1 MRQRLYPIVIGTMLC
16 MLLPTSVP
24 VLTLTAQ
31 ATEGRHDPGA
41 SLEDQHAPERSVEDQ
56 HGIVEEPGQA
66 EEELSRQFRLGEP
79 GISGVVVD
87 RTITM
92 AGKTFFRQFSQ
103 LSLDNPIIGNANI
116 AIHERPSARWGS
128 QIWITEGNNIIFEA
142 TMPPRLSEIDDYV
155 EIAIEQVEELLIQRT
170 IIQAL
175 ESDPDLADEEI

>member
-1 MRQRLYPIVIGTMLC
+1 MRQLFYPILIGTMLF
-16 MLLPTSVP
+16 MLLPMTGS

-31 ATEGRHDPGA
+31 ATELRHD
-41 SLEDQHAPERSVEDQ
+41 LDAPETSVEDQ

-155 EIAIEQVEELLIQRT
+155 EAAIEQVEELLIRRT